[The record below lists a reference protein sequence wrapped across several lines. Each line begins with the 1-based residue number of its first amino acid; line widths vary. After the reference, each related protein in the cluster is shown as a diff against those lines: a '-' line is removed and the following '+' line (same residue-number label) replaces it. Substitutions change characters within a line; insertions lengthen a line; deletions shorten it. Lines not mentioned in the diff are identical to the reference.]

1 MKLEMKKYSIFQI
14 VSAVLI
20 ALLVIGIIVQIG
32 LMIHLKLKKD
42 DLQDK
47 NDNLSQL
54 PEEETSLLFWQ
65 QQYLQKIEK
74 EAA

>member
-47 NDNLSQL
+47 NDNLPQL